1 MDTFER
7 REAGDFYLDDLILM
21 NGMTDLDKETRK

>member
-7 REAGDFYLDDLILM
+7 RESGDFSLDDLILM
-21 NGMTDLDKETRK
+21 NRMTDLDKETRK